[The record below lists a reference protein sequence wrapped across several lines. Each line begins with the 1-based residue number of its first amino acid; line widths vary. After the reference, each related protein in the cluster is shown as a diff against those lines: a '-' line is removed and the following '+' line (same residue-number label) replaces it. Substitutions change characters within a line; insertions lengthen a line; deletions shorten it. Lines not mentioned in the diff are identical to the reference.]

1 MRRLIPISISGILY
15 SYIAYVISSFL
26 LSLFFGEDTILKV
39 YKIALKAEDEDLEY
53 RIWFD
58 KSERVENIIK
68 ETQNPKNKNNIRFLN
83 KKKKALQD
91 LIKFMTKENQV
102 KKEIKKYRMAIRFMY
117 MLRRVLLS
125 VKFFFFMAIQ
135 SLPMLILVLTSNLSY
150 AIITSGLI
158 MIVYAIY
165 LDINTRKSI
174 AYLYGKESANDYMSN
189 ISTRISVMINS
200 LIEQLYF
207 YVLIL
212 INFIM

>member
-1 MRRLIPISISGILY
+1 M
-15 SYIAYVISSFL
+15 
-26 LSLFFGEDTILKV
+26 
-39 YKIALKAEDEDLEY
+39 EY

-68 ETQNPKNKNNIRFLN
+68 KETQNPENKNNIRFLN

-125 VKFFFFMAIQ
+125 VKFFFFMAMQ
-135 SLPMLILVLTSNLSY
+135 SLPILILVLTNNLSY
-150 AIITSGLI
+150 AIIISGLI

-189 ISTRISVMINS
+189 MSTRISVMINS

>member
-1 MRRLIPISISGILY
+1 MY

-26 LSLFFGEDTILKV
+26 LSLFFGEDTILKI

-68 ETQNPKNKNNIRFLN
+68 ETQNPENKNNIRFLN

-102 KKEIKKYRMAIRFMY
+102 KKEIKKYRMVIRFMY
-117 MLRRVLLS
+117 MLRRILLS
-125 VKFFFFMAIQ
+125 VKFFFFMAMQ
-135 SLPMLILVLTSNLSY
+135 SLPILILVLTSNLSY

-158 MIVYAIY
+158 MIVYAVY

-189 ISTRISVMINS
+189 MSTRISVMINS
-200 LIEQLYF
+200 LIEQLFF

>member
-1 MRRLIPISISGILY
+1 MY

-68 ETQNPKNKNNIRFLN
+68 ETQNPENKNNIRFLN

-102 KKEIKKYRMAIRFMY
+102 KKEIKKYRMVIRFMY
-117 MLRRVLLS
+117 MLRRILLS
-125 VKFFFFMAIQ
+125 VKFFFFMAMQ
-135 SLPMLILVLTSNLSY
+135 SLPILILVLTSNLSY

-158 MIVYAIY
+158 MIVYAVY

-189 ISTRISVMINS
+189 MSTRISVMINS
-200 LIEQLYF
+200 LIEQLFF
-207 YVLIL
+207 YILIL

>member
-1 MRRLIPISISGILY
+1 LILISISGILY

-68 ETQNPKNKNNIRFLN
+68 KETQNPENKNNIRFLN

-125 VKFFFFMAIQ
+125 VKFFFFMAMQ
-135 SLPMLILVLTSNLSY
+135 SLPILILVLTNNLSY

-165 LDINTRKSI
+165 LDVNTRKSI
-174 AYLYGKESANDYMSN
+174 SYLYGKENANDYMSN
-189 ISTRISVMINS
+189 MSTRISVMINS

-207 YVLIL
+207 YILIL